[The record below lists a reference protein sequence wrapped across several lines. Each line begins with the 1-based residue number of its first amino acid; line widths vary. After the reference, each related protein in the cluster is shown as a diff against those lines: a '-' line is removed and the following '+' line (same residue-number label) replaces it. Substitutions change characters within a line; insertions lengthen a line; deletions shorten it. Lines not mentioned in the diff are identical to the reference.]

1 MAKSKSNAHKD
12 QDNGKHTKGA
22 VNNTNSAKNDAKVD
36 THKKNGHQEVKKN
49 SFLDSIPSALLFPL
63 LGGGIYLCY
72 GTYGFLQEE
81 IIAVEKIDAVIPL
94 LSQYLIALL
103 VSFMINII
111 TDISSGRSIESF
123 NFDELS
129 IGFYNTMTMSASNYA
144 LAYVDYPTQA
154 LVKSSKILPVMAF
167 GLVRKTY
174 NYATYKYVC
183 AFFITVGLMVFNVAK
198 MGSKTSGMSFNAIG
212 TFLLFLSLFM
222 DGVVATQT
230 DIVKKKG
237 GKKKGK
243 YHLMAA
249 SNFVGVLNCVAII
262 AYMYFVSETNVIDQI
277 TASNIKGI
285 LLIGACGTL
294 GQICIYTFINYF
306 DCFMLSIVNTS
317 RKFFSI
323 LFSIVWFSHPLNPIH
338 WAGICIVL
346 GSITAD
352 VILSQMEKSKTKQK
366 TA

>member
-1 MAKSKSNAHKD
+1 M
-12 QDNGKHTKGA
+12 
-22 VNNTNSAKNDAKVD
+22 
-36 THKKNGHQEVKKN
+36 
-49 SFLDSIPSALLFPL
+49 DSIPKSFLFPL
-63 LGGGIYLCY
+63 LAGGIYACY

-81 IIAVEKIDAVIPL
+81 IIAVEKIDAVLPL
-94 LSQYLIALL
+94 LSQYLIALV
-103 VSFMINII
+103 VSYVINIVM
-111 TDISSGRSIESF
+111 DISSGRSIESF
-123 NFDELS
+123 NWDELS

-174 NYATYKYVC
+174 NYALYKYIC
-183 AFFITVGLMVFNVAK
+183 AVFITVGLMVFNVAK
-198 MGSKTSGMSFNAIG
+198 MGSKAAGMSFNAIG

-237 GKKKGK
+237 AKKKSE

-249 SNFVGVLNCVAII
+249 SNFVGVLNCVLII
-262 AYMYFVSETNVIDQI
+262 AYMYFVSETNVLEQV
-277 TASNIKGI
+277 TAQNIKGI
-285 LLIGACGTL
+285 IMIGACGTL
-294 GQICIYTFINYF
+294 GQVCIYTFINYF
-306 DCFMLSIVNTS
+306 DCFNLSIVNTS

-323 LFSIVWFSHPLNPIH
+323 LFSIVWFNHPLNPMH
-338 WAGICIVL
+338 WAGIVIVL
-346 GSITAD
+346 GAITAD
-352 VILSQMEKSKTKQK
+352 VIFGQMEKSNKKK